1 MLKIWGRNNSVNV
14 QKVLWCCE
22 EMGVKYERIDA
33 GGQFGVVNTPQYRAL
48 NPNGLVPT
56 VEDGPFVLWESNSIV
71 RYLAAKH
78 SAGKLWP
85 EDLKT
90 RAVAD
95 KWMDFM
101 ITTFWPAFRP
111 LFWNLVR
118 TPIDQRN
125 PQAMEESR
133 LQTAEVAR
141 LPRCASEESHL
152 HRRRRPDHGRHPH
165 GLRGVALVRAAV
177 RTAGAAQPA
186 ALVRQPEA
194 AARLSERRAVAAD
207 LSAASR
213 PARGAAKRVRA
224 VVTLPGR
231 RSQAWLAVG
240 WFGVGLV
247 IYLSLTP
254 TPPRGGPWGIHR
266 QMGALERVCV
276 ADVVVLPAADV
287 RVCAGT

>member
-56 VEDGPFVLWESNSIV
+56 VEDGPFVLWESNSVV
-71 RYLAAKH
+71 RYLTAKH

-101 ITTFWPAFRP
+101 VTTFWPAFRP

-125 PQAMEESR
+125 AQAMEESR
-133 LQTAEVAR
+133 LQSAEVLGYLDAHLKNR
-141 LPRCASEESHL
+141 TYIAGDDLTMGDIPMGCGVWRWYGLQFERPELPNLQRWF
-152 HRRRRPDHGRHPH
+152 DN
-165 GLRGVALVRAAV
+165 LR
-177 RTAGAAQPA
+177 Q
-186 ALVRQPEA
+186 
-194 AARLSERRAVAAD
+194 
-207 LSAASR
+207 R
-213 PARGAAKRVRA
+213 PAYQSA
-224 VVTLPGR
+224 VMLP
-231 RSQAWLAVG
+231 
-240 WFGVGLV
+240 
-247 IYLSLTP
+247 LT
-254 TPPRGGPWGIHR
+254 
-266 QMGALERVCV
+266 
-276 ADVVVLPAADV
+276 
-287 RVCAGT
+287 